1 MYSKVRAAAIEKN
14 DINYLPAGIHED
26 VVLENAK
33 YEESPNGNKFIEF
46 TFSKNGQILKHTEWE
61 PTKGMYVTTD
71 EDLQK
76 KVDNQFSRILQI
88 LVCFYKD
95 EELEFEGESFKEF
108 AQWVAEKLMSA
119 DKSKKLRVKVIYNKK
134 GYTTLPGYSKYTFIE
149 PMELP
154 EGKASAITELSID
167 TFVKPIVADKEMTV
181 NNPFAN
187 SSVNTTSSPEVAKAA
202 FAEAQKTDDLPF

>member
-14 DINYLPAGIHED
+14 DINYLPAGIHEN
-26 VVLENAK
+26 VVLEYAK
-33 YEESPNGNKFIEF
+33 FETSPNGNKFIEF
-46 TFSKNGQILKHTEWE
+46 CFSKNGQIIKHTEWE

-76 KVDNQFSRILQI
+76 KIDNQFSRILQI

-95 EELEFEGESFKEF
+95 EELEFEGETFTDF
-108 AQWVAEKLMSA
+108 AKWVAEKLEA
-119 DKSKKLRVKVIYNKK
+119 VDKSKKLRVKVVYNKN
-134 GYTTLPGYSKYTFIE
+134 GYTTLPPYSKYTFIE

-154 EGKASAITELSID
+154 EGEASKITELSID
-167 TFVKPIVADKEMTV
+167 TFVKPVVADKEQKV

-187 SSVNTTSSPEVAKAA
+187 QQPSMSQNPEVAKAA
-202 FAEAQKTDDLPF
+202 FSEASRTDDLPF